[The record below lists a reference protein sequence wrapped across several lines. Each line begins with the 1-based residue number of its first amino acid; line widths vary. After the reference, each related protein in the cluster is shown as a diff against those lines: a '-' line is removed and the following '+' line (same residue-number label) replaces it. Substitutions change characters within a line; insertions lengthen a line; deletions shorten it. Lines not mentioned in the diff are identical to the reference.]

1 MSHIIAQITDF
12 GSKQAIIDY
21 LNGCSIDFNKDNGSM
36 LYSHL
41 VDIAHYNDVPYS
53 VIDDLYARSERH
65 TAIHSE
71 DWNEAILAEK
81 LVTIIMD
88 LNKSLKFDTVVKSIK
103 VIFSKLEKEFNM
115 SISSLLNREKFEK
128 VNIKFNEL
136 NWIDRMKLSSKDT
149 VFLFF
154 FLTEKLFGSKKPDI
168 EEIPKTDEVLTK
180 EKADEIKRNAVD
192 AQIVEE
198 PKPTQQAK
206 VEAPL
211 VVVQEEDDKL
221 DVNDILPKEIKAD
234 LMNDILDKIQI
245 ENTYIPWHVA
255 RATAA
260 GILASLNLV
269 NVTDVIN
276 DITNK
281 NFETGQNMSDAY
293 FEIVNSI
300 TSQFSELG
308 PLFAS
313 MPSTT
318 VEECISKAN
327 LLKIATRIAELAV
340 DNTDQVNALIDK
352 IKAYEYK
359 TATTNNGEPISPVI
373 FNNTKLNLDNT
384 EIVESQRKQVY
395 DAFGK
400 LLTNKPHTLK
410 KFGELI
416 ELSLTDILINNQ
428 PASLL
433 IDPNIIIGDGYNII
447 AASPMGGTTAFN
459 IARNRD
465 IVKKL
470 LVNPTYVM
478 TAEEYQKS
486 RKGQFVN
493 DELYSV
499 VDMTGMSKHM
509 GQLSKDNKSSLEN
522 RLLKIFTTPNPFFA
536 SFGIIPRFRFSIFK
550 NINEFTLVSDD
561 KVKVPLPTL
570 NNVVPGCTIMV
581 TKDSYTIFYNNQ
593 TAQLKF

>member
-1 MSHIIAQITDF
+1 
-12 GSKQAIIDY
+12 
-21 LNGCSIDFNKDNGSM
+21 
-36 LYSHL
+36 
-41 VDIAHYNDVPYS
+41 
-53 VIDDLYARSERH
+53 
-65 TAIHSE
+65 
-71 DWNEAILAEK
+71 
-81 LVTIIMD
+81 
-88 LNKSLKFDTVVKSIK
+88 
-103 VIFSKLEKEFNM
+103 
-115 SISSLLNREKFEK
+115 
-128 VNIKFNEL
+128 
-136 NWIDRMKLSSKDT
+136 
-149 VFLFF
+149 
-154 FLTEKLFGSKKPDI
+154 
-168 EEIPKTDEVLTK
+168 
-180 EKADEIKRNAVD
+180 
-192 AQIVEE
+192 
-198 PKPTQQAK
+198 
-206 VEAPL
+206 
-211 VVVQEEDDKL
+211 
-221 DVNDILPKEIKAD
+221 
-234 LMNDILDKIQI
+234 
-245 ENTYIPWHVA
+245 
-255 RATAA
+255 
-260 GILASLNLV
+260 
-269 NVTDVIN
+269 
-276 DITNK
+276 
-281 NFETGQNMSDAY
+281 MSDAY

-359 TATTNNGEPISPVI
+359 AATTNNGEPISPVI

-400 LLTNKPHTLK
+400 LLTNKPHVLK

-416 ELSLTDILINNQ
+416 ELSLTDVLINNQ

-522 RLLKIFTTPNPFFA
+522 RLLKIFTTPNPFFTT
-536 SFGIIPRFRFSIFK
+536 FGTIPRFRFSIFK
-550 NINEFTLVSDD
+550 SINEFTLVSDD
-561 KVKVPLPTL
+561 KVKVPFVA
-570 NNVVPGCTIMV
+570 NNVVPGCVITV
-581 TKDSYTIFYNNQ
+581 SEKSYNVQYNNNAVSIQ
-593 TAQLKF
+593 F